1 MHLERAKQFLQN
13 VIDKKEI
20 VPFKRFLHG
29 VGRKAQVR
37 RVSSGSVGII
47 CAGGLKRRR
56 VGEGKAA
63 VGCRCSSPLLFSL
76 SLSLSRGGG
85 GSGGRRSFMECDAL
99 LCLLWSL
106 GDETLFSPPLL
117 SCVRPLISSPSS
129 LPIPPQ
135 CKGTGWSQGRW
146 PEKSAKFLLDLLKN
160 AESNAEVK
168 NLNVP
173 SLVIS
178 HAQVNRAPH
187 QRRRTYRAHGRIN
200 GALSRWHGYAA
211 GVGG

>member
-1 MHLERAKQFLQN
+1 MVRYAVPADTEKIASTRGSYLRVSFKNTRETVAAIKGMHLERAKQFLQN

-29 VGRKAQVR
+29 VGRKA
-37 RVSSGSVGII
+37 
-47 CAGGLKRRR
+47 
-56 VGEGKAA
+56 
-63 VGCRCSSPLLFSL
+63 
-76 SLSLSRGGG
+76 
-85 GSGGRRSFMECDAL
+85 
-99 LCLLWSL
+99 
-106 GDETLFSPPLL
+106 
-117 SCVRPLISSPSS
+117 
-129 LPIPPQ
+129 Q

-200 GALSRWHGYAA
+200 AYQSSPCHVEMFLTESTTEVARPEDAERPKKKISKKKQA
-211 GVGG
+211 RERRQQANQA